1 MLEELE
7 ERKMLEMQVE
17 EMLATLVV
25 MPVVMLV
32 MPAVKPRLKS
42 N

>member
-1 MLEELE
+1 
-7 ERKMLEMQVE
+7 
-17 EMLATLVV
+17 MLATLVV

>member
-1 MLEELE
+1 
-7 ERKMLEMQVE
+7 
-17 EMLATLVV
+17 MLATLVV

-32 MPAVKPRLKS
+32 MPAVKPKLKS